1 VEARL
6 FAASSSE
13 ASCALNTG
21 GWAITA
27 VTVQLNDGSTRV
39 FDYQNNPQ
47 LRIGES
53 VRVDN
58 NQLIR

>member
-1 VEARL
+1 
-6 FAASSSE
+6 
-13 ASCALNTG
+13 
-21 GWAITA
+21 
-27 VTVQLNDGSTRV
+27 V

-53 VRVDN
+53 ERVDN